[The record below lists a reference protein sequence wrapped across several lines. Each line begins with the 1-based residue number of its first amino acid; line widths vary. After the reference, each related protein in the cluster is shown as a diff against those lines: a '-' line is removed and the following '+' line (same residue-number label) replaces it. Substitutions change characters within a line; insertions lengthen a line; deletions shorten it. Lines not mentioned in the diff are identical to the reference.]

1 LIAIH
6 AAHYR
11 AGNDPTQVRLLWT
24 GVIVT
29 FVVVLG
35 AWGYATLPRIFAAA
49 RTPMVEIDMVQDS
62 VQRAKLMQSDGEMDD
77 VAKSL
82 ADISRRLDAV
92 NTTATSTDV
101 LRVLA
106 DQIEATSTHS
116 TPTTSRPE
124 LFQAMT
130 TSSSSTSF

>member
-1 LIAIH
+1 LIAAH

-116 TPTTSRPE
+116 APTASRPE

-130 TSSSSTSF
+130 TSSSSASF